1 VAISSKIGCDVG
13 GTFTDMIILYGNK
26 IDFLK
31 IPSTPRAPELAA
43 SQGITSI
50 TTQVS
55 QKLSTIEYISHATTL
70 ATNALI
76 SNQGLA
82 NIGLIT
88 TKGFRD
94 LIEIGRQIRPDPYS
108 FFTNKPRALIPRY
121 LRKEVTERVT
131 SNGDIHIPLNEAEV
145 HQAVHELLQEHVEAI
160 AVCTLFSFLNPV
172 HEIQIAQI
180 IHANYPDL
188 PVSLSHQVLPEFR
201 EYERSSTVLI
211 NTLLLNLM
219 NRYLHNFEVRLSTSG
234 FHGPLLIMQSNGRIM
249 TSSMAREKPVYIIES
264 GPAAG
269 AIAAAYLGQH
279 IDVPNLVSLDMG
291 GTTAKVCLVENGQ
304 PSVTTDFEV
313 GGELATGRIRRGSGW
328 PIKIPMIDLIEIGA
342 GGGSIAWIDA
352 GGALKVGPQ
361 SAGADPG
368 PACYPQG
375 GQVPTVTDACVV
387 LGIINP
393 TFFLGGNMI
402 INSKAATAAIRT
414 HIADPLG
421 LDVIQA
427 ANGILDIAISN
438 MQRAL
443 RIVTLERGR
452 DPRDLVLLAFGGAG
466 PMVAGRLTAE
476 LHFNQ
481 AIVPE
486 TPGLFSAYGLLV
498 ADIGHDYVQSIL
510 QNTDELSLDV
520 LNDKY
525 DRLQQQGL
533 SDLRREGFP
542 ISRQRILRSADLRFE
557 GQSYEIEI
565 NIPSQTITATDLDAI
580 EQAFLTEHA
589 RRYGFS
595 PSQEVIE
602 LVNIRVSA
610 IGSTPKIPIQTQ
622 TRHTRDSSSALKG
635 RREVFF
641 PTIEAYSPTPIFDR
655 YRLHYGNLV
664 QGPAIIE
671 QQDSTIVVNPDQ
683 DAHIDHFGQ
692 VIIKQS

>member
-1 VAISSKIGCDVG
+1 MSRSSKIGCDVG
-13 GTFTDMIILYGNK
+13 GTFTDILILHDNQ

-31 IPSTPRAPELAA
+31 IPSTPKAPELAA
-43 SQGITSI
+43 SHGIAHIS
-50 TTQVS
+50 TQVS

-131 SNGDIHIPLNEAEV
+131 SNGVIHIPLNEAEV
-145 HQAVHELLQEHVEAI
+145 HQAAHELMQEHVEAI
-160 AVCTLFSFLNPV
+160 AVCTLFSFLNPE

-180 IHANYPDL
+180 IHADYPEI

-219 NRYLHNFEVRLSTSG
+219 NRYLLNFEARLSKTG
-234 FHGPLLIMQSNGRIM
+234 FRGPLLIMQSNGRTM
-249 TSSMAREKPVYIIES
+249 TSQLAREKPVYIIES

-279 IDVPNLVSLDMG
+279 IEIPNLVSLDMG
-291 GTTAKVCLVENGQ
+291 GTTAKVCLIENGQ
-304 PSVTTDFEV
+304 PTVTTDFEV

-328 PIKIPMIDLIEIGA
+328 PIKTPMIDLIEIGA

-352 GGALKVGPQ
+352 GGALKVGPH

-368 PACYPQG
+368 PACYPHG
-375 GQVPTVTDACVV
+375 GETPTVTDACVA

-393 TFFLGGNMI
+393 TYFLGGNMV
-402 INSKAATAAIRT
+402 INANAATAAIQNN
-414 HIADPLG
+414 IANPLG
-421 LDVIQA
+421 LDCIHA

-466 PMVAGRLTAE
+466 PMVAGRLAAE
-476 LHFNQ
+476 LHFDQ
-481 AIVPE
+481 VIVPE

-498 ADIGHDYVQSIL
+498 ADIGHDYVLSIL
-510 QNTDELSLDV
+510 QNTDTLSLDV

-525 DRLQQQGL
+525 NALQQQGL
-533 SDLRREGFP
+533 TDLQREGFS
-542 ISRQRILRSADLRFE
+542 IKKQRILRSADLRFE

-565 NIPSQTITATDLDAI
+565 SVPSHMITASDLEAI
-580 EQAFLTEHA
+580 EQAFLNEHA

-610 IGSTPKIPIQTQ
+610 LGSTPKIPICTQ
-622 TRHTRDSSSALKG
+622 SKHTRDPTSALKAH
-635 RREVFF
+635 RNVFF
-641 PTIEAYSPTPIFDR
+641 PKNAEYYSTPIFDR
-655 YRLHYGNLV
+655 YRLHYGNIV
-664 QGPAIIE
+664 RGPAIIE
-671 QQDSTIVVNPDQ
+671 QQDSTIVINPHQ
-683 DAHIDHFGQ
+683 DAHIDRFGQ
-692 VIIKQS
+692 IIIKKS

>member
-1 VAISSKIGCDVG
+1 MVSSSKIGCDIG
-13 GTFTDMIILYGNK
+13 GTFTDIIILHENR

-31 IPSTPRAPELAA
+31 IPSTPQAPEHAA
-43 SQGITSI
+43 SQGILKI

-55 QKLSTIEYISHATTL
+55 QQLSKIEYISHATTL

-82 NIGLIT
+82 KIGLIT
-88 TKGFRD
+88 TRGFRD
-94 LIEIGRQIRPDPYS
+94 LIEIGRQIRPDPYN

-131 SNGDIHIPLNEAEV
+131 SDGVIHIPLNEEEV
-145 HQAVHELLQEHVEAI
+145 HRAVHELLQEHVEAI
-160 AVCTLFSFLNPV
+160 AVCTLFSFLNPT
-172 HEIQIAQI
+172 HENQIAQI
-180 IHANYPDL
+180 IHAEYPNI

-211 NTLLLNLM
+211 NTLLLNLT
-219 NRYLHNFEVRLSTSG
+219 NRYLHSFEAHLSTSG
-234 FHGPLLIMQSNGRIM
+234 FQGPLLIMQSNGRTM
-249 TSSMAREKPVYIIES
+249 TSQMAREKPVYIIES

-279 IDVPNLVSLDMG
+279 IEEPNLVSLDMG

-304 PSVTTDFEV
+304 PTVTTDFEV

-328 PIKIPMIDLIEIGA
+328 PIKAPMIDLIEIGA
-342 GGGSIAWIDA
+342 GGGSVAWIDA

-368 PACYPQG
+368 PACYPHG
-375 GQVPTVTDACVV
+375 GEVPTVTDACVA

-393 TFFLGGNMI
+393 TYFLGGNMI
-402 INSKAATAAIRT
+402 INSEAAITAIRT

-421 LDVIQA
+421 LETIQA
-427 ANGILDIAISN
+427 ANGILDVAISN

-452 DPRDLVLLAFGGAG
+452 DPRDLILLAFGGAG
-466 PMVAGRLTAE
+466 PMVAGRLAAD
-476 LHFNQ
+476 LHFKQ

-498 ADIGHDYVQSIL
+498 ADIGHDYVLSIL
-510 QNTDELSLDV
+510 QNTNEISLGM

-525 DRLQQQGL
+525 NKLQQQGL
-533 SDLRREGFP
+533 ADLQREGFP
-542 ISRQRILRSADLRFE
+542 VTRQRVLRSADLRFE
-557 GQSYEIEI
+557 GQSYEIEVRL
-565 NIPSQTITATDLDAI
+565 PGQTITTSDLDAI
-580 EQAFLTEHA
+580 EQAFLAEHA

-595 PSQEVIE
+595 PTQEVIE
-602 LVNIRVSA
+602 LVNIRVSV
-610 IGSTPKIPIQTQ
+610 IGSTPKIPLRTQ
-622 TRHTRDSSSALKG
+622 TKHTRDPMSAFKG
-635 RREVFF
+635 QREVFF
-641 PTIEAYSPTPIFDR
+641 PTLESYSPTPIFDR
-655 YRLHYGNLV
+655 YRLYYGNIV

-671 QQDSTIVVNPDQ
+671 QQDSTIVIHPYQ
-683 DAHIDHFGQ
+683 DAHIDRFGH
-692 VIIKQS
+692 VIIKQY